1 MYDDLEICLVD
12 ANVFVGIT
20 KRNLLLLANKYQL
33 SDFRVSTA
41 VIEEVRYTLERI
53 RLKRKFT
60 PDEAREKAEI
70 TIRGILSQFSAGRIV
85 REVNETYFPED
96 LPDPKDRH
104 VVEAALVCNADYI
117 ITDNV
122 RDFPQSA
129 ISSFKFKVVTP
140 DSYFSALFDKYP
152 TKAFRILSEL
162 NQKLNDPAL
171 PFSTFIEKLENDIG
185 LVETVRRFRTIG
197 F

>member
-104 VVEAALVCNADYI
+104 VVEAALVCNADYK